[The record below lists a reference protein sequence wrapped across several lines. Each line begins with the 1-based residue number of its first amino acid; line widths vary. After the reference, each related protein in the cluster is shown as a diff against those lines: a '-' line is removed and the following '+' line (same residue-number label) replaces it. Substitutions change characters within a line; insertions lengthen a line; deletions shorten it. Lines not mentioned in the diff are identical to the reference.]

1 MPVEKK
7 DIQTWYI
14 TPIADHDRKI
24 EFKGEWINI
33 YHSVTKES
41 IEKEENVDPVK
52 EFTIPKDYVC
62 EIMDGGK
69 GYGKLSD

>member
-14 TPIADHDRKI
+14 TPIADHDRTI
-24 EFKGEWINI
+24 EFK
-33 YHSVTKES
+33 VTRES
-41 IEKEENVDPVK
+41 IETGENVDPIK
-52 EFTIPKDYVC
+52 EFIIPKDYVC
-62 EIMDGGK
+62 EIMDGGR